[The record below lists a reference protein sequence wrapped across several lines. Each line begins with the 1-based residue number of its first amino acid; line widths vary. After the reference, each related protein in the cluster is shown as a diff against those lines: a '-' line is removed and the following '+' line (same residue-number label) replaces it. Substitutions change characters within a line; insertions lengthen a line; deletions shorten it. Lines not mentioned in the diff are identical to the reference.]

1 MFAGF
6 GCQLFNAE
14 TKKLLPMLYR
24 KLHQTLAEPAV
35 LLPSNGTHAFHEPR
49 CLRAEFFLTRVKNEQ
64 ISHNTA
70 RILSLNSG
78 RGSSFRAAK

>member
-24 KLHQTLAEPAV
+24 KLHQTLAELPV
-35 LLPSNGTHAFHEPR
+35 LLPCNFTNAFHEPR
-49 CLRAEFFLTRVKNEQ
+49 CLRAEFF
-64 ISHNTA
+64 
-70 RILSLNSG
+70 
-78 RGSSFRAAK
+78 